1 VGVLRPLTCV
11 SCVWSRP
18 MTPSASNVQEDLFE
32 CADAPPDPWAE
43 FDMNAVGMGDDDFI
57 DAPIGRN
64 DDYE

>member
-1 VGVLRPLTCV
+1 
-11 SCVWSRP
+11 